1 MRPCQSGEDEN
12 RRDLGPPVLAYRVH
26 GSRCRAHAIGVP
38 RRERVLPAHRTGGD
52 GRRPGK
58 VGLAVEAADPRDLN
72 LDEREQVDH
81 VKQRSCGIRRRSSFH
96 SHIP

>member
-12 RRDLGPPVLAYRVH
+12 RRDLGPSVLAYRVH

-52 GRRPGK
+52 GLGAREGSVLRWG
-58 VGLAVEAADPRDLN
+58 PRI
-72 LDEREQVDH
+72 H
-81 VKQRSCGIRRRSSFH
+81 VI
-96 SHIP
+96 